1 MRIHRHSL
9 LAALAAGALLLPGAS
24 TALTGGPDAFGY
36 TFEDSQEP
44 GGPGYAW
51 VDITATGTPLE
62 LGDDGEA
69 TLDLPFPFVF
79 YGRIYTDVSV
89 GDGLLVFG
97 DDATIDNGNQCLPAD
112 NTAGDDALVMGLW
125 HDLDTSAGGTVTYE
139 VIGAAPDRT
148 AVVAYD
154 GVPPYDDHGI
164 TFTFQVLLHEGSN
177 AITLQFASV
186 EGSSDFALGA
196 AATVGIQSGQ
206 GAGLE
211 YSCMTDA
218 VLHDELAVRFSVAC
232 DDLDGDG
239 LGACGGDCDDADP
252 AIGPHAAE
260 LDDGVDDD
268 CDGLVDEDFLA
279 AGDLVITEF
288 MANPRQADD
297 QSGEWFEVLNTSARQ
312 VDLLGWLVHDGDGRD
327 GVETS
332 VVLAPGDLAL
342 FAADGDAGENGGL
355 PPVDVDYE
363 YEAIKLTNVGA
374 TLTLSAGDVVVDAL
388 TYDADDWT
396 VQPGRSTYL
405 DAAYSDAEL
414 NDSPYPW
421 CVTPEE
427 DDFDYGG
434 GPGDHG
440 TPGAPNPGDLC
451 CADADGDGSST
462 CDGDCDDDEPDA
474 RPGLAEAADGLDN
487 DCDGLV
493 DEDFVGPGDVVIS
506 EFLDDPWLLA
516 DAFAEWFELH
526 NPTGADIHLKG
537 WQLTDAAGTGLVV
550 QASLVIPSGGHVV
563 LAPSN
568 VSSQNGGLPQVDMV
582 YDYEAFVLSSSDDD
596 QIVLRMGDDVI
607 DEVAYSNVAPWPS
620 APGRSCFLRSDSMDA
635 AANDEAT
642 SWCLTSADPS
652 FEYGGEDGANHGS
665 PGAPN
670 PTGDE
675 DEDGDGAT
683 VCQGDCDDADASV
696 GPLAEEVCDDGRDND
711 CDGWVDGSDVDCAGQ
726 TDDDDDDSAPDETID
741 DGEEG
746 CACTAD
752 GASERSAGWLLAAFL
767 ALLGLG
773 RSR

>member
-1 MRIHRHSL
+1 MTIHRHCL
-9 LAALAAGALLLPGAS
+9 LAALVSGALLLPGAS
-24 TALTGGPDAFGY
+24 SALSGGPDAFGY
-36 TFEDSQEP
+36 TFEDTHEP
-44 GGPGYAW
+44 GGPTYSW
-51 VDITATGTPLE
+51 FDITASGTPLE

-79 YGRIYTDVSV
+79 YGRTYTDVSV

-97 DDATIDNGNQCLPAD
+97 DDATIDNENQCVPAD

-125 HDLDTSAGGTVTYE
+125 HDLDASAGGTVTYE
-139 VIGAAPDRT
+139 VLGAAPDRT
-148 AVVAYD
+148 LVVAYD
-154 GVPPYDDHGI
+154 QVAPYDDHGI
-164 TFTFQVLLHEGSN
+164 TFTFQILLHEGTH

-186 EGSSDFALGA
+186 DGSSDFANGA
-196 AATVGIQSGQ
+196 AATVGIQSDQ
-206 GAGLE
+206 GVGLE

-218 VLHDELAVRFSVAC
+218 VLHDELAVRFSVTC
-232 DDLDGDG
+232 EDLDGDG

-260 LDDGVDDD
+260 IDDGVDDD
-268 CDGLVDEDFLA
+268 CDGLVDEDFLT
-279 AGDLVITEF
+279 AGDVVVTEF
-288 MANPRQADD
+288 MANPRRADD

-312 VDLLGWLVHDGDGRD
+312 VDLLGWLVHDEDGRD
-327 GVETS
+327 GVEHS
-332 VVLAPGDLAL
+332 VVLAPGELAL
-342 FAADGDAGENGGL
+342 FAADGDSDANGGL
-355 PPVDVDYE
+355 PAVDVDYE

-374 TLTLSAGDVVVDAL
+374 TLTLTAGAL
-388 TYDADDWT
+388 VLDEFTYDADDWT

-405 DAAYSDAEL
+405 DAAHADAEL

-440 TPGAPNPGDLC
+440 TPGELNPGDLC

-462 CDGDCDDDEPDA
+462 CDGDCDDDEPDSL
-474 RPGLAEAADGLDN
+474 PGLAEVADGLDN

-506 EFLDDPWLLA
+506 EFLDDPWLLD
-516 DAFAEWFELH
+516 DASAEWLELH
-526 NPTGADIHLKG
+526 NPTVADIDLRG

-550 QASLVIPSGGHVV
+550 QTSLVVPAGGHVV
-563 LAPSN
+563 LAPSDAA
-568 VSSQNGGLPQVDMV
+568 SRNGNLPQVDLV
-582 YDYEAFVLSSSDDD
+582 YDYGAFVLSSTDDD

-607 DEVAYSNVAPWPS
+607 DEVAYSNLPPWPG

-635 AANDEAT
+635 DANDEAA

-652 FEYGGEDGANHGS
+652 FEYGGEDGANYGTPGGS
-665 PGAPN
+665 N

-683 VCQGDCDDADASV
+683 VCQGDCDDADGDI
-696 GPLAEEVCDDGRDND
+696 GPQADELCGDGRDND
-711 CDGWVDGSDVDCAGQ
+711 CDGWVDGSDGDCAGH
-726 TDDDDDDSAPDETID
+726 TDDDDSAPEETID
-741 DGEEG
+741 DEG
-746 CACTAD
+746 CACRTD
-752 GASERSAGWLLAAFL
+752 GASWGGTGWLLAAVIG
-767 ALLGLG
+767 LLGFR